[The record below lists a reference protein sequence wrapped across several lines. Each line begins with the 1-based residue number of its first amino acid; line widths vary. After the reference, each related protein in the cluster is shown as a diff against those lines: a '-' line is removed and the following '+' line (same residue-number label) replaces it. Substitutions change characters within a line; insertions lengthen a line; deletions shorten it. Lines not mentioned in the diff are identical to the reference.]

1 MADVLLRDAPLRAER
16 NVDLLAQTVVTSRYP
31 ANDPSPPVETTI
43 HPVAVALPI
52 ATFAWFILA
61 IWIGFGAGET
71 SLVLAVVTFLG
82 IMYFSLI
89 SGGSALAR
97 DVRIGRTRRRSFREF
112 LDGDVEI
119 ATGRITG
126 REALEQMAILPIALA
141 GGGSVIIAVA
151 VLARI

>member
-1 MADVLLRDAPLRAER
+1 
-16 NVDLLAQTVVTSRYP
+16 
-31 ANDPSPPVETTI
+31 
-43 HPVAVALPI
+43 VALPI

-126 REALEQMAILPIALA
+126 REALEQMAILPITLA

-151 VLARI
+151 VLTRI

>member
-31 ANDPSPPVETTI
+31 ANDPSETTI
-43 HPVAVALPI
+43 HSVAVALPI

-126 REALEQMAILPIALA
+126 REALEQMAILPITLA

-151 VLARI
+151 VLTRI